1 VFKLNYYISNVVHS
15 HLGETT
21 DELLEEAQKITN
33 SKGGSPYE
41 IVDSEGNTVMN
52 AKKIALS
59 TLRRNRKNET
69 KKKDSEEDRKA

>member
-1 VFKLNYYISNVVHS
+1 MNVRGSRVFTLKYYISNVVHS
-15 HLGETT
+15 RTADTT
-21 DELLEEAQKITN
+21 EELLEEAQKITN

-59 TLRRNRKNET
+59 TLRRNKR
-69 KKKDSEEDRKA
+69 DKA